1 MGEYEPEDSREVT
14 LKKDNMPIEPEKTG
28 PREHETRDRK
38 SDGKDGP
45 VSRKVGGTPEKR
57 PEQP

>member
-28 PREHETRDRK
+28 PREHATRNKKATD
-38 SDGKDGP
+38 KDGP
-45 VSRKVGGTPEKR
+45 VSRKVGDKPGTR
-57 PEQP
+57 R